1 MIGVRMIEPE
11 QVSVGCRRSA
21 LDFHV
26 VGIAHTEAASRAFLC
41 GIGQRHGRAHAAV
54 PAEHRAATFVRIS
67 VAAVRVDG
75 VDDVPFE
82 AQRIHVNSP
91 R

>member
-1 MIGVRMIEPE
+1 MRVIEPE
-11 QVSVGCRRSA
+11 QVEPFSGGRALSVA
-21 LDFHV
+21 V
-26 VGIAHTEAASRAFLC
+26 VGRPDQEAAPGAFLG
-41 GIGQRHGRAHAAV
+41 GIGQRHGRAHVAV
-54 PAEHRAATFVRIS
+54 PAEHRAAAFVRIGL
-67 VAAVRVDG
+67 AAVRVDS